1 MRKILTKK
9 FWSQGTSQGSLGS
22 GSGADVRLG
31 ACQFQ
36 ILVIWG
42 PHEPPVLVALQ
53 AQAKKLKTVP
63 AWCVKDLSLTK
74 CQAFH
79 GVPGFPR
86 RRLVDKL
93 VPDGA
98 TDPNGLFEHPMLHD

>member
-1 MRKILTKK
+1 MIKKLTKK
-9 FWSQGTSQGSLGS
+9 FWSQGTSQGSPGS

-63 AWCVKDLSLTK
+63 AWCVFKFKPPVLHRTTYSLI
-74 CQAFH
+74 C
-79 GVPGFPR
+79 
-86 RRLVDKL
+86 LVRFGKM
-93 VPDGA
+93 
-98 TDPNGLFEHPMLHD
+98 EQ